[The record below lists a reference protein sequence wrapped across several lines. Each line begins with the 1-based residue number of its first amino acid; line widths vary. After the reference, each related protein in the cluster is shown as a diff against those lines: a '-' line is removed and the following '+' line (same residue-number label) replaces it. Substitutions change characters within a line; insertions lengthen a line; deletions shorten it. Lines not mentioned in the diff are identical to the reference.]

1 MSLDNHGEAIRVII
15 NELLSRGV
23 KDRRELDRLKTELCS
38 RFSLSWVPR
47 NSDILAAAS
56 PEEREKLLNLL
67 RTKPSR
73 TYSGIAI
80 VAVMAKPYPCPKE
93 SPCIYCPGGV
103 NSVFGST
110 PQSYTGHEP
119 ATMRAIQNNFEPK
132 LQVVNRLDQIK
143 ALGHNTDKVELIIM
157 GGTFPAMP
165 IEYQEWFTQQ
175 CLDGISGKKSSSLE
189 EAQSFAETSPM
200 KNTGIT
206 VETRPDCA
214 KREQVDQMLKMGVTR
229 VELGVQTVYEDIY
242 RLVNRGHTL
251 QDVTNATKLLK
262 DAGLKIV
269 YHIMPGLPGSSYERD
284 LETFTTIFTDP
295 RFKPDMVKIYPT
307 LVVKG
312 TKLYEMWK
320 KQEYKPYDTDECV
333 RLLAEASLLIP
344 SWVRVQRMQR
354 DIPAKLIEAGP
365 KRSDLHDLVQ
375 KELIKRAKRCPCIRC
390 REVARIAETL
400 GLEPDPFDVHIKLSL
415 YEASDGDEFFMS
427 CEDVHQDILLGFL
440 RLRIPSDDAYRPE
453 LNELPSAII
462 RELHVY
468 GPAVKLGYSPSEGEW
483 QHRGIGALLL
493 EKAEEVAKDQYDAK
507 KILVTSAIGVREYYK
522 RFGYS
527 RDGPYVSKKLQLP

>member
-1 MSLDNHGEAIRVII
+1 MSLDDHNEAIRVII
-15 NELLSRGV
+15 DELMSGKA
-23 KDRRELDRLKTELCS
+23 KDRKELDRLKTEICS
-38 RFSLSWVPR
+38 RYSLNSVPR
-47 NSDILAAAS
+47 NADILAATN
-56 PEEREKLLNLL
+56 PEERQTLLKLL

-73 TYSGIAI
+73 TYSGIAV

-103 NSVFGST
+103 NSAFGNT

-119 ATMRAIQNNFEPK
+119 ATMRAIQNNFDPK
-132 LQVVNRLDQIK
+132 MQVVNRLNQIK

-165 IEYQEWFTQQ
+165 ADYQEWFTQQ
-175 CLDGISGKKSSSLE
+175 CLDGISGAESSSLE
-189 EAQSFAETSPM
+189 EAQKFAETSPT

-214 KREQVDQMLKMGVTR
+214 GREQIDRILKMGVTR

-251 QDVTNATKLLK
+251 QDVVNATKLLK
-262 DAGLKIV
+262 DSGLKIV
-269 YHIMPGLPGSSYERD
+269 YHIMPGLPGSNFERD
-284 LETFTTIFTDP
+284 IETFKTIFTDP
-295 RFKPDMVKIYPT
+295 RFKPDMLKIYPT
-307 LVVKG
+307 LVIKG

-320 KQEYKPYDTDECV
+320 EQKYKPYDTDECIK
-333 RLLAEASLLIP
+333 LLTEVSLSIP
-344 SWVRVQRMQR
+344 NWIRVQRMQR

-400 GLEPDPFDVHIKLSL
+400 GLEPDPFDVHIKLSM
-415 YEASDGDEFFMS
+415 YEASNGDELFIS

-440 RLRIPSDDAYRPE
+440 RMRIPSDDAYRPE
-453 LNELPSAII
+453 INKLQSAII

-468 GPAVKLGYSPSEGEW
+468 GPAVKLGYSPTEGEW
-483 QHRGIGALLL
+483 QHRGIGSLLL
-493 EKAEEVAKDQYDAK
+493 EKAEEVARDQYDTK
-507 KILVTSAIGVREYYK
+507 KMLILSAIGVREYYT

-527 RDGPYVSKKLQLP
+527 RDGPYVSKKLTLE

>member
-1 MSLDNHGEAIRVII
+1 MPLDNHGEAIRVII
-15 NELLSRGV
+15 NELMSRGV
-23 KDRRELDRLKTELCS
+23 RDRRELDRLKTELCS
-38 RFSLSWVPR
+38 KFSLNSVPR
-47 NSDILAAAS
+47 NADILAAAN

-103 NSVFGST
+103 DSVFGST

-119 ATMRAIQNNFEPK
+119 ATMRAIQNNFDPK
-132 LQVVNRLDQIK
+132 MQVVNRLNQIRT
-143 ALGHNTDKVELIIM
+143 LGHNTDKVELIIM

-165 IEYQEWFTQQ
+165 IDYQEWFTQQ
-175 CLDGISGKKSSSLE
+175 CLDGISGRESSTLE
-189 EAQSFAETSPM
+189 EAQRFAEISPT

-214 KREQVDQMLKMGVTR
+214 TQEQVDQMLKMGVTR

-242 RLVNRGHTL
+242 KLVNRGHTL
-251 QDVTNATKLLK
+251 QDVTEATRRLK
-262 DAGLKIV
+262 DSGLKIA

-284 LETFTTIFTDP
+284 LEAFATIFTDP
-295 RFKPDMVKIYPT
+295 RFKPDMLKIYPT

-320 KQEYKPYDTDECV
+320 KQEYKPYETEECV
-333 RLLAEASLLIP
+333 ELLTEVSLLIP
-344 SWVRVQRMQR
+344 SWIRVQRMQR

-390 REVARIAETL
+390 REVTRIAETL
-400 GLEPDPFDVHIKLSL
+400 GLEPDPFDVHVKLSL
-415 YEASDGDEFFMS
+415 YEASEGDEFFIS

-440 RLRIPSDDAYRPE
+440 RLRIPSDGAHRPE
-453 LNELPSAII
+453 ITELPSAVI

-468 GPAVKLGYSPSEGEW
+468 GPAVKLGYSPTEGEW
-483 QHRGIGALLL
+483 QHRGIGTLLMK
-493 EKAEEVAKDQYDAK
+493 KAEEVAQDEYGVRKVL
-507 KILVTSAIGVREYYK
+507 ITSAIGVREYYK

-527 RDGPYVSKKLQLP
+527 RDGPYVSKKLTSQ